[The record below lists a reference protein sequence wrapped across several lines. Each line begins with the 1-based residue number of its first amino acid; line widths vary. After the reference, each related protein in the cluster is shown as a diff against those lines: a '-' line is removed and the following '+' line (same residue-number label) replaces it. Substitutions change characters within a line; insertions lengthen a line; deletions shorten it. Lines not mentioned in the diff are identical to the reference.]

1 MNTEE
6 NLNKIY
12 PSGGLNSDWCCKVWF
27 VDSDLVIFDD
37 EDGEYSVIRY
47 QLDDNEDRIDT
58 TLHTGDID
66 SCLEFIGDCR

>member
-12 PSGGLNSDWCCKVWF
+12 PSGGLNADWCCRVWF